1 MHFATSLVH
10 TQHLPLHHLPLPLSL
25 HSLLS
30 LYSLN
35 LFYSFSLS
43 KSQSCWPSLSHTRR
57 QKTMNPSA
65 EFVEQGMSPQNV
77 KRASCMSVITLAYQS
92 LGVVYGDLSTS
103 PLYVYKTTFSGKL
116 SLHEDDEEIYGVL
129 SFIFWTFTLIA
140 LVKYIFFVMS
150 ADDSG
155 EGGTFALYSL
165 LCRHAKLSILPNQ
178 QATDEKLSTY
188 ATEASADTWQSS
200 ALKSFFE
207 KHPRF
212 HKVLLIF
219 VLLGTCMAIGDG
231 VLTPAISVLSA
242 VSGVKVK
249 ITGLHEN
256 YVVIIS
262 CVILVGLFSLQHHG
276 TNRVAFMFAPIV
288 TAWLLCISSI
298 GIYNIFRWNQHV
310 FCAISPI
317 YMLKFLKNTGTE
329 GWVSLGGVVLSIT
342 GVETMFADLGH
353 FSSSSIKVA
362 FTFVVYPCLIL
373 AYMGEAAFLSK
384 HHEDIQR
391 SFYKAI
397 PESVFWPVFIVA
409 TFAAVVG
416 SQAVISATFSM
427 ISQCCALNCF
437 PRVKIVH
444 TSSKIYGQIYI
455 PEVNWMLMCLCLAV
469 TIGLRDTNMMGHA
482 YGLAVTTVM
491 FVTTCLMALVMIIVW
506 KKKILTAV
514 AFLLFFGSIEL
525 LYISASVYKVPE
537 GGWIPLVLSLIFMAV
552 MYLWNY
558 GTMKKH
564 QFDVENK
571 VSMNRIVSLGPSLGM
586 VRVPGIGLV
595 YSNLAIGVPA
605 VFGHFVT
612 NLPAFHQ
619 VLVFVCVKS
628 VQVPRVS
635 ENERLLISR
644 VGPKEY
650 GMFRCIVRYGYK
662 DLQQENYDFENRLVS
677 GIVQFVET
685 EEESASKLTSESFRE
700 FESTAFKGFVDS
712 DHPYTSSSH
721 KEKMVQSTCDIQAE
735 VAKTGSE
742 RPENT
747 QLKQESL
754 RILEAKESGVAYILG
769 HSHAKAK
776 KSSSIIK
783 KFAIDVVYTF
793 LSKNSREPDV
803 VLNVPH
809 TSLLEVGM
817 IYYV

>member
-1 MHFATSLVH
+1 
-10 TQHLPLHHLPLPLSL
+10 
-25 HSLLS
+25 
-30 LYSLN
+30 
-35 LFYSFSLS
+35 
-43 KSQSCWPSLSHTRR
+43 
-57 QKTMNPSA
+57 MNPSA

-129 SFIFWTFTLIA
+129 SFILWTFTLIA

-150 ADDSG
+150 ADDN
-155 EGGTFALYSL
+155 GGTFALYSL

-231 VLTPAISVLSA
+231 VLTPAISGSGIQLLSA

-256 YVVIIS
+256 YIVIIS

-342 GVETMFADLGH
+342 GTSLTLPCGGGALLEEWARYSTMKISREASTKLYQARAKLRSKVEDCYWFFSCVNVTM
-353 FSSSSIKVA
+353 
-362 FTFVVYPCLIL
+362 
-373 AYMGEAAFLSK
+373 LS
-384 HHEDIQR
+384 
-391 SFYKAI
+391 A
-397 PESVFWPVFIVA
+397 ESVFWPVFIVA

-635 ENERLLISR
+635 ENERMLISR

-685 EEESASKLTSESFRE
+685 EEESASKLTSESFGE
-700 FESTAFKGFVDS
+700 FESTAFKYLVDP

-747 QLKQESL
+747 QLKDESL
-754 RILEAKESGVAYILG
+754 RILKAKESGVAYILG

>member
-1 MHFATSLVH
+1 
-10 TQHLPLHHLPLPLSL
+10 
-25 HSLLS
+25 
-30 LYSLN
+30 
-35 LFYSFSLS
+35 
-43 KSQSCWPSLSHTRR
+43 
-57 QKTMNPSA
+57 MNPSA

-150 ADDSG
+150 ADDNG

-256 YVVIIS
+256 YIVIIS

-635 ENERLLISR
+635 ENERMLISR

-685 EEESASKLTSESFRE
+685 EEESASKLTSESFGE
-700 FESTAFKGFVDS
+700 FESTAFKCLVDP
-712 DHPYTSSSH
+712 DHPYTSSSQ

-747 QLKQESL
+747 QLKHESL
-754 RILEAKESGVAYILG
+754 RILKAKESGVAYILG

>member
-1 MHFATSLVH
+1 
-10 TQHLPLHHLPLPLSL
+10 
-25 HSLLS
+25 
-30 LYSLN
+30 
-35 LFYSFSLS
+35 
-43 KSQSCWPSLSHTRR
+43 
-57 QKTMNPSA
+57 
-65 EFVEQGMSPQNV
+65 
-77 KRASCMSVITLAYQS
+77 
-92 LGVVYGDLSTS
+92 
-103 PLYVYKTTFSGKL
+103 
-116 SLHEDDEEIYGVL
+116 
-129 SFIFWTFTLIA
+129 
-140 LVKYIFFVMS
+140 
-150 ADDSG
+150 
-155 EGGTFALYSL
+155 
-165 LCRHAKLSILPNQ
+165 
-178 QATDEKLSTY
+178 
-188 ATEASADTWQSS
+188 
-200 ALKSFFE
+200 
-207 KHPRF
+207 
-212 HKVLLIF
+212 
-219 VLLGTCMAIGDG
+219 
-231 VLTPAISVLSA
+231 
-242 VSGVKVK
+242 
-249 ITGLHEN
+249 
-256 YVVIIS
+256 
-262 CVILVGLFSLQHHG
+262 
-276 TNRVAFMFAPIV
+276 
-288 TAWLLCISSI
+288 
-298 GIYNIFRWNQHV
+298 
-310 FCAISPI
+310 
-317 YMLKFLKNTGTE
+317 
-329 GWVSLGGVVLSIT
+329 
-342 GVETMFADLGH
+342 
-353 FSSSSIKVA
+353 
-362 FTFVVYPCLIL
+362 
-373 AYMGEAAFLSK
+373 
-384 HHEDIQR
+384 
-391 SFYKAI
+391 
-397 PESVFWPVFIVA
+397 
-409 TFAAVVG
+409 
-416 SQAVISATFSM
+416 
-427 ISQCCALNCF
+427 
-437 PRVKIVH
+437 
-444 TSSKIYGQIYI
+444 
-455 PEVNWMLMCLCLAV
+455 
-469 TIGLRDTNMMGHA
+469 MMGHA

-700 FESTAFKGFVDS
+700 FESSAFKGFVDS
-712 DHPYTSSSH
+712 DHPYASSSH

-793 LSKNSREPDV
+793 LSKNSRKPDV